1 MCILHDFIVHKR
13 ERTCA
18 HCCFRYRLFRDILS
32 QRHLSTAYLEI
43 SYHNDIFSISYQNGS
58 HPNKN
63 ALLLSL
69 LLRLKRQ
76 QTLLHARFSH
86 PKSRT
91 GWRRP
96 ELAASKNW
104 LAPAG
109 AGGQQE
115 EKWHMKTPAAPPAAR
130 LSESDQ
136 AIHREKN
143 RHPSSR
149 DPCDGR

>member
-1 MCILHDFIVHKR
+1 MISLCIRESVLVPIVVFD
-13 ERTCA
+13 TVY
-18 HCCFRYRLFRDILS
+18 F
-32 QRHLSTAYLEI
+32 EI
-43 SYHNDIFSISYQNGS
+43 SYHNDIFRPLISRYLITTTFSRYLIRTDRTQTKTLS
-58 HPNKN
+58 
-63 ALLLSL
+63 ALSPFAIE
-69 LLRLKRQ
+69 
-76 QTLLHARFSH
+76 TTTNT
-86 PKSRT
+86 PPRT
-91 GWRRP
+91 VLP
-96 ELAASKNW
+96 SKEQNW

-109 AGGQQE
+109 AGGQQELAGASRSWRQQE